1 MTSDTEITP
10 ETSNGICTHMN
21 IDHAATLHAM
31 ALSSLS
37 NQDAFRCKV
46 QNVKMQSVTM
56 KEYTLSFTVC
66 DGDACAMKDI
76 TIPFIPALTSSNEVR
91 KRLIEDHHRALSPK
105 LSWLITDPIMRLLFG
120 ACLLLGVGTALGQ
133 DEVSTK
139 IDNTPWANTIVTSI
153 FGSSTLFAKLVVISW
168 YFSLIAHTM
177 EAFYTAYLCKT
188 VLKTK
193 MGTTIKW
200 FLLNVA
206 VGYPIMNKVREL
218 VNVDNAA
225 RTKKKSK

>member
-1 MTSDTEITP
+1 
-10 ETSNGICTHMN
+10 
-21 IDHAATLHAM
+21 
-31 ALSSLS
+31 
-37 NQDAFRCKV
+37 
-46 QNVKMQSVTM
+46 
-56 KEYTLSFTVC
+56 
-66 DGDACAMKDI
+66 
-76 TIPFIPALTSSNEVR
+76 
-91 KRLIEDHHRALSPK
+91 
-105 LSWLITDPIMRLLFG
+105 MRLLFG
-120 ACLLLGVGTALGQ
+120 VCMLLGVGTALGQ
-133 DEVSTK
+133 DELSTK
-139 IDNTPWANTIVTSI
+139 IDNTPWANAIITSI
-153 FGSSTLFAKLVVISW
+153 FGTSTLFAKLVVGSW

-177 EAFYTAYLCKT
+177 EACYTAYLCKT